1 MAQAISEIT
10 NPQSSMTAKVLEYTD
25 LWNINVYNIVYRSLQ
40 IEVGTP
46 EVFQVLELCS
56 IFGLSS
62 LESHCV
68 DRIMSQLN
76 TSNVCSVLSMA
87 GNLVQKGSVCFNN
100 VVDRCVMYIELHA
113 KEVVDTEGF
122 LQLSRD
128 CLIQLI
134 SSDKVGVGGAGHI
147 VCCDMQPKSS

>member
-1 MAQAISEIT
+1 M
-10 NPQSSMTAKVLEYTD
+10 
-25 LWNINVYNIVYRSLQ
+25 
-40 IEVGTP
+40 
-46 EVFQVLELCS
+46 FQVLELCS

-147 VCCDMQPKSS
+147 VCCDVQSKSS

>member
-1 MAQAISEIT
+1 M
-10 NPQSSMTAKVLEYTD
+10 
-25 LWNINVYNIVYRSLQ
+25 
-40 IEVGTP
+40 
-46 EVFQVLELCS
+46 LELCS

-76 TSNVCSVLSMA
+76 TNNVCSVLSMA

-134 SSDKVGVGGAGHI
+134 SSDKVELLYSAAAVVGGASHVVI
-147 VCCDMQPKSS
+147 SNYSKVLLCADINCYY

>member
-1 MAQAISEIT
+1 MS
-10 NPQSSMTAKVLEYTD
+10 
-25 LWNINVYNIVYRSLQ
+25 
-40 IEVGTP
+40 TP

-56 IFGLSS
+56 IFGLPS

-76 TSNVCSVLSMA
+76 TNNVCNVLNMA
-87 GNLVQKGSVCFNN
+87 SNLVQKGSVCFNT

-128 CLIQLI
+128 SLIQLI
-134 SSDKVGVGGAGHI
+134 SSDKVTL
-147 VCCDMQPKSS
+147 

>member
-1 MAQAISEIT
+1 MYQ
-10 NPQSSMTAKVLEYTD
+10 
-25 LWNINVYNIVYRSLQ
+25 LQ

-68 DRIMSQLN
+68 DRIMSQLSSN
-76 TSNVCSVLSMA
+76 NVCSVLSMA
-87 GNLVQKGSVCFNN
+87 GNLVEKGSICFNS

-128 CLIQLI
+128 SLIQLI
-134 SSDKVGVGGAGHI
+134 SSDKVMCQLILVTIMFVVSQLAGWATVI
-147 VCCDMQPKSS
+147 ISTIMIQ

>member
-1 MAQAISEIT
+1 M
-10 NPQSSMTAKVLEYTD
+10 
-25 LWNINVYNIVYRSLQ
+25 
-40 IEVGTP
+40 
-46 EVFQVLELCS
+46 FQVLELCS

-62 LESHCV
+62 LEGHCV

-76 TSNVCSVLSMA
+76 TNNVCNVLSMA
-87 GNLVQKGSVCFNN
+87 GNLVLKGSNCFSS

-128 CLIQLI
+128 CVIQLI
-134 SSDKVGVGGAGHI
+134 SSDKVY
-147 VCCDMQPKSS
+147 CSSYSGRD